1 MALHGVCQLAA
12 LHETGRT
19 GQLTQRKGEDSDEG
33 LEPDEEKRADEG
45 GVLGA
50 VAATISG
57 SARGSASGRDG
68 AGVEDH
74 HPTC

>member
-50 VAATISG
+50 VAAHHIRV
-57 SARGSASGRDG
+57 SAGIGERTRRGR
-68 AGVEDH
+68 
-74 HPTC
+74 C